1 MHHQFATMP
10 FYVVGKEISL
20 DDVRLTHDKM
30 PDRLFEHP
38 ATVLA
43 LTNMSYAEAPWL
55 RQTKLG
61 GATSLV
67 WHELVCRAAGRTI
80 SRS

>member
-1 MHHQFATMP
+1 MSKAAATYPVSSGSAFCTVLTGRMQAMHHRFATMP

-38 ATVLA
+38 ATVL
-43 LTNMSYAEAPWL
+43 TN
-55 RQTKLG
+55 
-61 GATSLV
+61 
-67 WHELVCRAAGRTI
+67 
-80 SRS
+80 